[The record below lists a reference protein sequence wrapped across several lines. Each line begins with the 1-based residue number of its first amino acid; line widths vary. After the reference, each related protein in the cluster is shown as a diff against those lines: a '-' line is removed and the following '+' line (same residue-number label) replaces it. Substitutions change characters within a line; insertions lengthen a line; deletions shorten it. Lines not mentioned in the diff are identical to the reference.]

1 MICSTGLG
9 KTIIKM
15 VKCFCIEKSTALN
28 SNLEQRKPFL
38 HTTTKMIFATGKTKP
53 VLFCISWKIKLLRNK
68 YSLMAFTARIT
79 TTKMNQLTTL

>member
-1 MICSTGLG
+1 MKLSKYPIQSQAINILLMICSTGLG

-53 VLFCISWKIKLLRNK
+53 ILYILENKIIEK
-68 YSLMAFTARIT
+68 
-79 TTKMNQLTTL
+79 